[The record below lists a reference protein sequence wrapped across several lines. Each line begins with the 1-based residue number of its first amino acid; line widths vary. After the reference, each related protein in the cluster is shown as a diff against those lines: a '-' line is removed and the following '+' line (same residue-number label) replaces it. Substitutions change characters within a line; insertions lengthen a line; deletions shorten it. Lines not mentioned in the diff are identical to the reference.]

1 MFDVVVQFMVQLIH
15 LMPIFIGVYV
25 LFDFIGSFF
34 FNKR

>member
-1 MFDVVVQFMVQLIH
+1 MFEVVQQFMVQLIQ
-15 LMPIFIGVYV
+15 LMPILIGVYV